1 MRMFFSLFLVSL
13 FVLFDLSITEHALL
27 VDAVEAASGSGVS
40 PSSIEELIPSTAVHS
55 TASPSTHATS
65 TGGEPT
71 TAAPVQPI
79 ELAAE
84 TAASTAKSK
93 GRHGKKHKGGKRH
106 TGAPHK
112 KSSSSSSPSPTA
124 GTSELTTSPPPPAA
138 HQLDASASTGPSD
151 HTANTPAMDVV
162 TSSAEHS
169 EKHVGIAGHK
179 FARLHKHKTT
189 TAAPEEE
196 QLTLE
201 GGDEDGLAQG
211 GSNSSSSAP
220 SSSKGTTAKPKEDGD
235 QPAVNSKETE
245 IEISEPAVDSNK
257 PHFKLI
263 YFDARGICES
273 IRLIF
278 RYANQSFVDERISK
292 KQWLAMKDSTFYGK
306 LPILEVDGR
315 PLAQC
320 YTISRYLAKQFGLNG
335 ADDWSAAKIDE
346 VADFHKG
353 VHTEISPYIFVLSGY
368 RRGDRDVLRKDVFIP
383 KKFIINRI
391 SLYVSFIDDKQIQLF
406 CVASAVVMEKFP
418 MLSKFV
424 SKVQSLP
431 QIKDYIKSRSQTPL
445 QVQF

>member
-1 MRMFFSLFLVSL
+1 MRMFLSLVLVSL

-55 TASPSTHATS
+55 TASTSTHATS
-65 TGGEPT
+65 AGGEAT

-84 TAASTAKSK
+84 TAGSTAKPK
-93 GRHGKKHKGGKRH
+93 GRHGKKHKAKGH
-106 TGAPHK
+106 TGAPNK
-112 KSSSSSSPSPTA
+112 KSSSSSPSPTA
-124 GTSELTTSPPPPAA
+124 GTSELTTSPPPPVA
-138 HQLDASASTGPSD
+138 HQLDASASTHASD
-151 HTANTPAMDVV
+151 PTANTPAMDVV

-220 SSSKGTTAKPKEDGD
+220 SSSKGTTTKPKEDGD

-278 RYANQSFVDERISK
+278 RYVNQSFVDERISK

-368 RRGDRDVLRKDVFIP
+368 RRGDREALRKDVFIP
-383 KKFIINRI
+383 TVEKNFPFVI
-391 SLYVSFIDDKQIQLF
+391 SEYMATISHYEPL
-406 CVASAVVMEKFP
+406 VMEKFP
-418 MLSKFV
+418 MISKFV